1 METIYKKKRIESGM
15 SKSDMANALNID
27 YKKYKM
33 IEKGQ
38 IKLPEEMLN
47 KFNEICNKGASI
59 NKLEQLSLQDK
70 ANQFW
75 EEVKQKK
82 NDEFVLYEKMKEFN
96 ITSYNQLG
104 KLLGYS
110 GGAPLSHYLNEE
122 YVSEE
127 FKKRLFNFFRNEL
140 NKQEPTK
147 KKVTKK
153 RHVKP
158 KEYKNKELRKEP
170 PITDKDSEEYV
181 ELLKWYKDFNFVDY
195 MEKNNLTIE
204 EISRVADISKTSCR
218 YMVLK
223 ETIKPAEF
231 NVKKLYD
238 FISNKKE
245 EKMVNI
251 NDVKENYRNKVEKM
265 IQEIEE
271 LERQLV
277 EKRKKLEISKEV
289 LEEIEKI

>member
-1 METIYKKKRIESGM
+1 METIYKKKRMQSGL
-15 SKSDMANALNID
+15 SKGDIAEKLNID
-27 YKKYKM
+27 IRKYKM

-38 IKLPEEMLN
+38 IKMSEEMLN
-47 KFNEICNKGASI
+47 KFNEICSRGNNI
-59 NKLEQLSLQDK
+59 NKLEMLSLQEK

-140 NKQEPTK
+140 NKQEPIK

-153 RHVKP
+153 KHHTTQV
-158 KEYKNKELRKEP
+158 YKNKELRKEQ
-170 PITDKDSEEYV
+170 PITYKDSEEYIK
-181 ELLKWYKDFNFVDY
+181 LLKWYKDYNFVDY
-195 MEKNNLTIE
+195 MERNNLTME
-204 EISRVADISKTSCR
+204 DMARMTGISKTSCR

-223 ETIKPAEF
+223 QTLKPAEF
-231 NVKKLYD
+231 NCKKMYEFITNRKEQRMIDLNVVKSSY
-238 FISNKKE
+238 KE
-245 EKMVNI
+245 
-251 NDVKENYRNKVEKM
+251 KVEKM
-265 IQEIEE
+265 IKEIED
-271 LERQLV
+271 
-277 EKRKKLEISKEV
+277 LEIQIENKKKSLEIYKEV
-289 LEEIEKI
+289 LKEIEKI